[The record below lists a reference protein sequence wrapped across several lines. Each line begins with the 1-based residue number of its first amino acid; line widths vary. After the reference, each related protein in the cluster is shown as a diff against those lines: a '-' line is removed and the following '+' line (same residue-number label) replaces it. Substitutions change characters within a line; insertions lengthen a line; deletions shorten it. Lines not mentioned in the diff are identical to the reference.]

1 MGIELD
7 KAFELAKKD
16 PLPDDIIEQ
25 LDELYDEADVEDRE
39 KMSFLY
45 EAVSLILS
53 EKTAEQIR
61 QEE

>member
-25 LDELYDEADVEDRE
+25 LDELYENADFEDRE

-45 EAVSLILS
+45 EAVSLTLS
-53 EKTAEQIR
+53 EKTPEQIR

>member
-25 LDELYDEADVEDRE
+25 LDELYENADFEDRE

>member
-25 LDELYDEADVEDRE
+25 LDELYEEADVEDRE

-45 EAVSLILS
+45 EGVSLILS
-53 EKTAEQIR
+53 EKTEEQIR

>member
-25 LDELYDEADVEDRE
+25 LDELYENADFEDRE

-45 EAVSLILS
+45 EAVSLTLS

>member
-7 KAFELAKKD
+7 KAFELAKRD

-25 LDELYDEADVEDRE
+25 LDELYEEADVEDRE

-53 EKTAEQIR
+53 EKTEEQIR